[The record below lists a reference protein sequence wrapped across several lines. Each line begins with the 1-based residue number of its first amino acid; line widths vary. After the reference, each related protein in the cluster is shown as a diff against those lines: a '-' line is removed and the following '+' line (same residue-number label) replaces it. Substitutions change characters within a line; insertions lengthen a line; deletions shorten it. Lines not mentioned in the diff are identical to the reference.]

1 MLRVYTFL
9 FLCISLNAYSDIFL
23 SSPKIKLN
31 AQDQRIIEFK
41 IQNGNIKDGDIFLN
55 EYKTDIPIDQGNI
68 AYTLIE
74 DFGEYQTYKIV
85 LSENYQ
91 DDYFSFKISIKDE
104 FNKDIFIFLP
114 TKLRNF
120 YNDESRT
127 QSIQRIPTK
136 KNIIEQNEID
146 IEILNK
152 EENLTIEDVLV
163 EEEISSSEP
172 EIIKADKIT
181 TAWSISKKIKGSNNE
196 ISIYQV
202 MWSLYLGNKE
212 AFINENINLIRN
224 DIDLLVPKIAEIE
237 EVSYEFAKESIL
249 SMNQS
254 FTQNF
259 ATASKSLLVLTAPES
274 IGSIKEISEID
285 IKEEEIES
293 MTIDEFISPEEMI
306 KKNTKQISIGLE
318 NEIANELL
326 DEIDALPKTEN
337 TNNFGLFDLIF
348 ISIISLLSGILLALI
363 FIYLRNIR
371 STKNIEYDF
380 EEAKDDNSLL
390 SSMPSNL
397 SIEND
402 IDQQEFDL
410 AVTYFEMQDKENAK
424 KILIKL
430 VKDSQNEEIKIAS
443 INLLK
448 KID

>member
-1 MLRVYTFL
+1 
-9 FLCISLNAYSDIFL
+9 
-23 SSPKIKLN
+23 
-31 AQDQRIIEFK
+31 
-41 IQNGNIKDGDIFLN
+41 
-55 EYKTDIPIDQGNI
+55 
-68 AYTLIE
+68 
-74 DFGEYQTYKIV
+74 
-85 LSENYQ
+85 
-91 DDYFSFKISIKDE
+91 
-104 FNKDIFIFLP
+104 
-114 TKLRNF
+114 
-120 YNDESRT
+120 
-127 QSIQRIPTK
+127 
-136 KNIIEQNEID
+136 
-146 IEILNK
+146 
-152 EENLTIEDVLV
+152 
-163 EEEISSSEP
+163 
-172 EIIKADKIT
+172 
-181 TAWSISKKIKGSNNE
+181 
-196 ISIYQV
+196 

-293 MTIDEFISPEEMI
+293 ITIDEFISPEEMI

>member
-41 IQNGNIKDGDIFLN
+41 IQNGNIEDGDIFLN

-196 ISIYQV
+196 ISIY
-202 MWSLYLGNKE
+202 
-212 AFINENINLIRN
+212 
-224 DIDLLVPKIAEIE
+224 
-237 EVSYEFAKESIL
+237 
-249 SMNQS
+249 
-254 FTQNF
+254 
-259 ATASKSLLVLTAPES
+259 
-274 IGSIKEISEID
+274 
-285 IKEEEIES
+285 
-293 MTIDEFISPEEMI
+293 
-306 KKNTKQISIGLE
+306 
-318 NEIANELL
+318 
-326 DEIDALPKTEN
+326 
-337 TNNFGLFDLIF
+337 
-348 ISIISLLSGILLALI
+348 
-363 FIYLRNIR
+363 
-371 STKNIEYDF
+371 
-380 EEAKDDNSLL
+380 
-390 SSMPSNL
+390 
-397 SIEND
+397 
-402 IDQQEFDL
+402 
-410 AVTYFEMQDKENAK
+410 
-424 KILIKL
+424 
-430 VKDSQNEEIKIAS
+430 
-443 INLLK
+443 
-448 KID
+448 